1 MAIVHRAA
9 LLSSPG
15 KPLEITDADT
25 LHARLGEV
33 LIRNHAL
40 ALQPLDAKMLIAGYG
55 PAAHLAYPAVLG
67 TSGAGIIEA
76 VGEQVQ
82 GLAVGDRVVFDTKAY
97 VDASNNRRMGTWQQL
112 VACDAKTV
120 AKIGD
125 VAFEQAV
132 LVDFPLQTAVAALH
146 VFLGMGKPGSG
157 AKEEKVLIWGAGGAV
172 GSYAVQFAKQ
182 AGYTVVVTASPRDVE
197 RQMKLG
203 ASEVVNYKDTD
214 AVAKLHSLGPYK
226 YLFTASG
233 DAASQSALASLLDS
247 TGGSF
252 ASVLPSAV
260 ELPSNVKL
268 IYTAFSQAAQKEEYS
283 EWRDWW
289 YQEYLPKVLS
299 GGLVEPVRFTKVQ
312 GGLSALQQA
321 SQDVF
326 DSKVKGKLVID
337 PQE

>member
-1 MAIVHRAA
+1 MATTLRVA
-9 LLSSPG
+9 LISNPG

-25 LHARLGEV
+25 LHAGLGEV
-33 LIRNHAL
+33 LIRNHAI

-67 TSGAGIIEA
+67 TSGAGIIEV
-76 VGEQVQ
+76 VGEHVQ

-97 VDASNNRRMGTWQQL
+97 VDASNNRRTGTWQQL

-146 VFLGMGKPGSG
+146 VFLGMGKPGSR

-214 AVAKLHSLGPYK
+214 AVAKLRSLGPYK

-233 DAASQSALASLLDS
+233 DAASQSALASLLES

-260 ELPSNVKL
+260 ELPSNVNL
-268 IYTAFSQAAQKEEYS
+268 IYSAFSQAAQKEEYS
-283 EWRDWW
+283 KWRDWW
-289 YQEYLPKVLS
+289 YQEYLPKVFS